1 MRTFAKT
8 LFLVAC
14 AGGVASANGFYINE
28 HDARVTG
35 RGGTATATDTDPSSI
50 VYNPG
55 GLAVGEGT
63 AISIGASLI
72 AAQATYNDAA
82 DGSSTDTNA
91 PPAVLPQAMIS
102 HRINEMFAVGLA
114 FHLPFGLAVKWPG
127 SSPQAEV
134 VTSQSLR
141 TYFIT
146 PAVGVNLDKQV
157 PGLSFGAG
165 LDLVPAT
172 VQLEQNLYFGSEQ
185 GSAVLGGK
193 AFGIGG
199 RVGVMYK
206 PAALNNKLSV
216 GVAWK
221 SQVNLDF
228 KGTGDFDMAAPYRGQ
243 LPPDG
248 DISTTLH
255 LPQSVSAGVAYR
267 PTEQAEIEVNA
278 MWLDWSKFNTID
290 ITLPDGSHS
299 VQPQN
304 YKDTVTLRL
313 GGEYKLPAQKLAFR
327 AGYIYDPTPVPN
339 TTISARLPDID
350 RHDVT
355 IGASYK
361 VSKQIDAHLAALWVI
376 PGSNEASTKDMYMP
390 IYKGTYDVT
399 AFVASLGLGGRFE

>member
-1 MRTFAKT
+1 MRTLANT
-8 LFLVAC
+8 LFIVAC

-28 HDARVTG
+28 HDSRVTG

-50 VYNPG
+50 VYNVG

-63 AISIGASLI
+63 AISIGAALI
-72 AAQATYNDAA
+72 AAQATYTAPDNT
-82 DGSSTDTNA
+82 STDTNGS
-91 PPAVLPQAMIS
+91 PAVLPQAMVS
-102 HRINEMFAVGLA
+102 HRINDMFAVGVA
-114 FHLPFGLAVKWPG
+114 FHLPFGLAVSWPD

-134 VTSQSLR
+134 VTKQSLR

-157 PGLSFGAG
+157 PGLSIGAG

-172 VQLEQNLYFGSEQ
+172 VQLEQNLYFGTEQ
-185 GSAVLGGK
+185 GSAVLGGT

-206 PAALNNKLSV
+206 PEAAKGKLSV
-216 GVAWK
+216 GVSWR

-228 KGTGDFDMAAPYRGQ
+228 EGTGDFDMAAPYRSQ

-255 LPQSVSAGVAYR
+255 IPQSVSGGVAYR
-267 PTEQAEIEVNA
+267 PMEQLELEVNA
-278 MWLDWSKFNTID
+278 TWIDWSKFDTID
-290 ITLPDGSHS
+290 ITLPDGSHN
-299 VQPQN
+299 VQPQD
-304 YKDTVTLRL
+304 YSDTVTLRI

-327 AGYIYDPTPVPN
+327 AGYIYDPTPVPD

-361 VSKQIDAHLAALWVI
+361 VNKNFEAHLAALWVI
-376 PGSNEASTKDMYMP
+376 PGTNEASTKDMYAP

-399 AFVASLGLGGRFE
+399 AFVASLGLLGRFE